1 MRYVRPYA
9 PRPMEYTTITEEHLE
24 EARRRYPEGSRA
36 QVVSGRYRGEVVTVE
51 GIDEG
56 AFLELGELVVWVDRG
71 SDGQYVPASVM
82 HHELAAVR

>member
-1 MRYVRPYA
+1 
-9 PRPMEYTTITEEHLE
+9 MEKGQLNVIDQQYLE
-24 EARRRYPEGSRA
+24 QLRRRYPEGARA

-71 SDGQYVPASVM
+71 SGGEYVPASVM
-82 HHELAAVR
+82 HHELAAVS

>member
-1 MRYVRPYA
+1 
-9 PRPMEYTTITEEHLE
+9 MEFEGRLNGNSEHDLE
-24 EARRRYPEGSRA
+24 EARRRYPEGARA

-71 SDGQYVPASVM
+71 NGGVYVPASVM
-82 HHELAAVR
+82 HHELASVG

>member
-1 MRYVRPYA
+1 
-9 PRPMEYTTITEEHLE
+9 MEYRGIDKQDLH
-24 EARRRYPEGSRA
+24 EARRRYPEGARA

-71 SDGQYVPASVM
+71 SGDNDYVPASVM
-82 HHELAAVR
+82 HHELVTVS